1 MDSKKYIT
9 NRAFCPLAWTGIYV
23 DAGGDVRNCIRKTNH
38 QLGSLRDNSIHEI
51 LSSDKANDIRT
62 RMLKGEKEPT
72 CECCYKL
79 EEGKKSFD
87 IISDRIYYL
96 KELKNVPFDT
106 YEDPKNFDLRK
117 IDVRWSNQCNFAC
130 VYCGPMY
137 SNKWAKEVKLPI
149 KALDSKGE
157 RLTEV
162 KEYILENIE
171 QLENVYF
178 AGGEPLLMK
187 QNEEIIQALWERN
200 RNVQIRVNTNLSKTG
215 TPIFDLL
222 CKFPNVHWI
231 LSVESTDD
239 EYEYIR
245 TGGTWSDFVENLSV
259 LQKLDHKISFNMLW
273 CLFNPWSLFTTIDHF
288 QSLGFQNNSY
298 IIGPIETPV
307 WQDVRQFNKLTRD
320 KLAKELE
327 KRIQEKPG
335 YLLED
340 GYHNLLKHIKS
351 PFTRD
356 TDYVLKE
363 SNDMDQRRNLDAKK
377 IFPEVFQCLR
387 D

>member
-23 DAGGDVRNCIRKTNH
+23 NAGGEVRNCTRKKHN
-38 QLGSLRDNSIHEI
+38 LGSLRENTIHEI
-51 LSSDKANDIRT
+51 LSSDQANAVRT
-62 RMLKGEKEPT
+62 RMTNGEKEPT
-72 CECCYKL
+72 CECCYQL

-96 KELKNVPFDT
+96 KELKDVPFDT
-106 YEDPKNFDLRK
+106 YDDPKNFDLRK

-130 VYCGPMY
+130 VYCGPMF
-137 SNKWAKEVKLPI
+137 SNKWAKEVNLEI
-149 KALDSKGE
+149 KALDSKSG
-157 RLTEV
+157 RLAEV
-162 KEYILENIE
+162 KDYILENVE
-171 QLENVYF
+171 KLEHVYF

-231 LSVESTDD
+231 LSAESMDD
-239 EYEYIR
+239 EYGYIR
-245 TGGTWSDFVENLSV
+245 TGGNWADFVENLDV
-259 LQKLDHKISFNMLW
+259 IRKLDHKISFNMLW
-273 CLFNPWSLFTTIDHF
+273 CLFNPWSLFTTIEYF

-298 IIGPIETPV
+298 IISPITDPV
-307 WQDVRQFNKLTRD
+307 WQDVRQFNTETRNE
-320 KLAKELE
+320 LIKELE
-327 KRIQEKPG
+327 KRIDANPG

-340 GYHNLLKHIKS
+340 GYRNLLKHINT
-351 PFTRD
+351 PFDRD
-356 TDYVLKE
+356 PEYVLKE
-363 SNDMDQRRNLDAKK
+363 SEDMDRRRNLDAKAV
-377 IFPEVFQCLR
+377 FPKVFSCLH

>member
-23 DAGGDVRNCIRKTNH
+23 NAGGEVRNCTRKKHN
-38 QLGSLRDNSIHEI
+38 LGSLRENTIHEI
-51 LSSDKANDIRT
+51 LTSDQANAVRT
-62 RMLKGEKEPT
+62 RMSNGEKEPT
-72 CECCYKL
+72 CECCYQL

-96 KELKNVPFDT
+96 KELKDVPFDT

-130 VYCGPMY
+130 VYCGPMF
-137 SNKWAKEVKLPI
+137 SNKWAKEVNLEI
-149 KALDSKGE
+149 KALDSKSG
-157 RLTEV
+157 RLAEV
-162 KEYILENIE
+162 KDYILENVE
-171 QLENVYF
+171 KLEHVYF

-200 RNVQIRVNTNLSKTG
+200 KNVQIRVNTNLSKTG

-231 LSVESTDD
+231 LSAESMDD
-239 EYEYIR
+239 EYGYIR
-245 TGGTWSDFVENLSV
+245 TGGNWKDFVENLDV
-259 LQKLDHKISFNMLW
+259 IRKLDHKISFNMLW
-273 CLFNPWSLFTTIDHF
+273 CLFNPWSLFTTIEYF

-298 IIGPIETPV
+298 IISPITDPV
-307 WQDVRQFNKLTRD
+307 WQDVRQFNAKTRNE
-320 KLAKELE
+320 LIKELE
-327 KRIQEKPG
+327 KRIDATPG

-340 GYHNLLKHIKS
+340 GYRNLLKHINA
-351 PFTRD
+351 PFDRD
-356 TDYVLKE
+356 PDYVLKE
-363 SNDMDQRRNLDAKK
+363 SEDMDRRRNLDAKK
-377 IFPEVFQCLR
+377 VFPKVFECLH